1 MNLLQISTNDENI
14 QHVGGFMA
22 SHMLNQCKHMFLWII
37 TNYWYIMEY
46 DTNDWG

>member
-1 MNLLQISTNDENI
+1 
-14 QHVGGFMA
+14 MA